1 MGIGH
6 TTKWFSSDM
15 GGAGGITNA
24 EGQVISG
31 ILNKCLV
38 TGFGSI
44 TVDSIVVSG
53 GIATITK
60 SGGHGFLN
68 NQVIEIDGATPSALN
83 DQHRF
88 TRINANVGT
97 IPVDGISDQ
106 TATGTITAKTPSLGF
121 SSVYSDTNVAVYQ
134 GNAVNG
140 YRHYLKVDDQSTA
153 QPRVR
158 GYVTMS
164 DINTGTEPYPSDS
177 QMSGGGYFPKP
188 SSAAPS
194 HWVLI
199 GNDRGFYISVKYSTT
214 GYFVSF
220 FGDIQE
226 HYGYED
232 PYLSILWSTN
242 NTSSGHISYML
253 AYYSYSYCWSPRNY
267 QKALGSG
274 TRLSAL
280 GPVSYSGGS
289 QTSVLY
295 FTYPPVI
302 PGAGLVVFR
311 PTLLVEVAG
320 QIRGIIPGYCCL
332 IANCRTAFNTGDIID
347 INGFS
352 DKIMFL
358 QDYNLGA
365 FGVSIEG
372 WA

>member
-24 EGQVISG
+24 AGQVISG

-88 TRINANVGT
+88 TRIDANTGT

-121 SSVYSDTNVAVYQ
+121 SSVYSETNVAVYQ
-134 GNAVNG
+134 GNAING
-140 YRHYLKVDDQSTA
+140 YHHYLRVDDQSTSP
-153 QPRVR
+153 PRVR

-177 QMSGGGYFPKP
+177 QMSGGGYFPKT
-188 SSAAPS
+188 SSATAYP
-194 HWVLI
+194 WVLI
-199 GNDRGFYISVKYSTT
+199 GNDRGFYISVKYSST
-214 GYFVSF
+214 GYLVSF
-220 FGDIQE
+220 FGDVQD

-242 NTSSGHISYML
+242 NSTTGYISYL
-253 AYYSYSYCWSPRNY
+253 YASSFATCWSPRNY
-267 QKALGSG
+267 QKTLGSG
-274 TRLSAL
+274 IKLSAL
-280 GPVSYSGGS
+280 GPGNYSGGNQAPAS
-289 QTSVLY
+289 Y
-295 FTYPPVI
+295 FTYPPVV
-302 PGAGLVVFR
+302 PGAGLAVFR
-311 PTLLVEVAG
+311 PVLLVEVVG
-320 QIRGIIPGYCCL
+320 QIRGIIPGYCCFV
-332 IANCRTAFNTGDIID
+332 ANCKSAFNTGDIID
-347 INGFS
+347 IVGFS

-358 QDYNLGA
+358 QDFNVGA

>member
-1 MGIGH
+1 MSIGH

-24 EGQVISG
+24 AGQVISG

-60 SGGHGFLN
+60 SGGHGFLD

-88 TRINANVGT
+88 TRINANTGT

-121 SSVYSDTNVAVYQ
+121 SSVYSATNVAVYQ
-134 GNAVNG
+134 GNAING
-140 YRHYLKVDDQSTA
+140 YKHYLRVDDQSTA
-153 QPRVR
+153 SPRVR
-158 GYVTMS
+158 GYVTMQ

-177 QMSGGGYFPKP
+177 QMSGGGYFPKTY
-188 SSAAPS
+188 SATPY

-199 GNDRGFYISVKYSTT
+199 GNDRCFYISVKYSGS
-214 GYFVSF
+214 GYLVSF

-242 NTSSGHISYML
+242 NTNTGFITYL
-253 AYYSYSYCWSPRNY
+253 NSYSNSACWSPRSY
-267 QKALGSG
+267 EKTLGSG
-274 TRLSAL
+274 IRLSAL
-280 GPVSYSGGS
+280 GLGGYSGSAYAPVS
-289 QTSVLY
+289 Y
-295 FTYPPVI
+295 FTYPPVV
-302 PGAGLVVFR
+302 PGGGLIASR
-311 PTLLVEVAG
+311 PVLLVEYKG
-320 QIRGIIPGYCCL
+320 QIRGIIPGYCCFV
-332 IANCRTAFNTGDIID
+332 ANCGTGFNTGDIID
-347 INGFS
+347 ITGFP

-358 QDYNLGA
+358 QDYNIGA

>member
-1 MGIGH
+1 MSIGH
-6 TTKWFSSDM
+6 TTKWFSSNM
-15 GGAGGITNA
+15 NGAGGITNA
-24 EGQVISG
+24 AGQVISG

-44 TVDSIVVSG
+44 TVDSIVVSS

-60 SGGHGFLN
+60 SGGHGFLD

-83 DQHRF
+83 EQHRF
-88 TRINANVGT
+88 TRINANTGT

-134 GNAVNG
+134 GNAING
-140 YRHYLKVDDQSTA
+140 YKHYLKVDDQSTS

-164 DINTGTEPYPSDS
+164 DINTGTEPYPRNT
-177 QMSGGGYFPKP
+177 QMSGGGYFPKG
-188 SSAAPS
+188 SSETAD

-199 GNDRGFYISVKYSTT
+199 GNDRGFYISVNRSGV
-214 GYFVSF
+214 GYLVSF

-242 NTSSGHISYML
+242 SSGTGYISHL
-253 AYYSYSYCWSPRNY
+253 FVSSDAVCWSPRNY
-267 QKALGSG
+267 SKALGG
-274 TRLSAL
+274 GVRLAGL
-280 GPVSYSGGS
+280 GPGNFSGGNQPPVS
-289 QTSVLY
+289 S
-295 FTYPPVI
+295 FTYPPIVS
-302 PGAGLVVFR
+302 GAGLAAFR
-311 PTLLVEVAG
+311 PVLLAEYNG
-320 QIRGIIPGYCCL
+320 QIRGIIPGYCCF

-347 INGFS
+347 IAGFS

-358 QDYNLGA
+358 RDASIGA